1 MAGILAQLPRSFA
14 QLFTQVREGSMSGSV
29 ILLVFGGAIIIIAFI
44 SFMELAQRRV
54 LVQYPKRATQ
64 RGMQADRS
72 NLPLKVNTSG
82 VIPPIFASSL
92 KIGGASGRER
102 VSQYASMSVVAG
114 PVKKKKITRA
124 DKQG

>member
-1 MAGILAQLPRSFA
+1 MAGVRPQWPLSFA

-72 NLPLKVNTSG
+72 HLPLKVNTSG

-92 KIGGASGRER
+92 LLMPLTVTQMMGNR
-102 VSQYASMSVVAG
+102 VSGESAWGDFLITDRKSVV
-114 PVKKKKITRA
+114 
-124 DKQG
+124 

>member
-72 NLPLKVNTSG
+72 HLPLKANTSG

-92 KIGGASGRER
+92 LLMTLTVTPRSEEHTSELQSLKRIS
-102 VSQYASMSVVAG
+102 YAVFCMN
-114 PVKKKKITRA
+114 K
-124 DKQG
+124 